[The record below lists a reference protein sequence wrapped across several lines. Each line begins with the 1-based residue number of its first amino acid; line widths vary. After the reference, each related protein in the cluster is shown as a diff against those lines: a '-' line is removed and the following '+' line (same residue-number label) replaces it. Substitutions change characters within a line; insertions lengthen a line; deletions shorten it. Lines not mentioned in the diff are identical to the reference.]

1 MNNETIAFG
10 APGIEPRW
18 TSSAKDGI
26 GTAYH
31 SSSCVWFTL
40 SHGIIN
46 EIYFPHVDTPN
57 TRDLQFLI
65 TDGETFCH
73 EEKRD
78 LVHQTEYPE
87 KNVLLY
93 RLTNSDPAGR
103 YRLIK
108 EIVTDPHSPVLLIQ
122 TRVEILD
129 PVLKGK
135 LRIYVL
141 LAPHLKGTGG
151 HNSARWCSIGD
162 RKLVHAYRE
171 DVSLVLGCAPDF
183 ARRSVGFAGFSDGWQ
198 DLMDNFKMDW
208 EFSRADDGNLA
219 ITAEVDLSAGL
230 EFTVGVGFGASPQSA
245 STQLEQ
251 AFATPFAQVR
261 GKFVH
266 QWQRTRSEIDLS
278 AHTGDG
284 GSMVRLSQCLLLA
297 HEDKT
302 FQGAF
307 VASLSIPWGETK
319 DDSDRGGY
327 HLVWTRDMVQTATA
341 LLACGATE
349 SPLRAL
355 IWLACVQGD
364 DGCLPQNSSI
374 SGEAYWKGIQLDEVA
389 MPILLAWR
397 LQQAKALRLF
407 DPWALVSRAAGY
419 LILHGPVTQQERWEE
434 NSGYSPS
441 TLATI
446 IASLVCAAEFAQ
458 GRKIP
463 ELAAFLLDYADWI
476 SAHLEVWT
484 VTRHGDLLSGK
495 PRHYVRLTPA
505 SLDQPGQSPD
515 PDKAEYFIA
524 NGGGRHAARNIVS
537 GDFLHLV
544 RLGVRAADDP
554 IVIDSV
560 AVIDHVLKRDLPQGP
575 SWRRYN
581 HDGYGQKSDGSAYD
595 GSGEGRCWPIL
606 TGERAHY
613 ELAAGRDPL
622 PLIRTLEGFANE
634 GGMLP
639 EQVWD
644 AEDLAACSMKRG
656 GPTGSAMPLCWA
668 HAEYLSLIRSRRDGV
683 CFDRIE
689 PVFRRYAKNGKTS
702 LIEMWTFDHPVTRIN
717 AGKTLRVITPLF
729 ARIRW
734 SSDSWTTVHE
744 LEMRDAAIGCWYGD
758 LQTTQLAAGACIDFT
773 FQWDGRWEGKDFRVT
788 VEENPAGRK

>member
-1 MNNETIAFG
+1 MNNDTFAFG

-46 EIYFPHVDTPN
+46 EIYFPYVDTPN

-78 LVHQTEYPE
+78 LIHRTEYPE

-129 PVLKGK
+129 PALKDK

-151 HNSARWCSIGD
+151 HNSARWCSIGN

-171 DVSLVLGCAPDF
+171 DVSLVLGCSPDF
-183 ARRSVGFAGFSDGWQ
+183 KRRSVGFVGFSDGWQ

-230 EFTVGVGFGASPQSA
+230 EFTVGVGFGSSPQSA

-251 AFATPFAQVR
+251 AFATSFAQVR
-261 GKFVH
+261 EKFVG
-266 QWQRTRSEIDLS
+266 QWQRTRSELDLS

-284 GSMVRLSQCLLLA
+284 GSMLRLSQCLLLA

-364 DGCLPQNSSI
+364 DGCIPQNSSI

-389 MPILLAWR
+389 VPILLAWR

-407 DPWALVSRAAGY
+407 DPWTLVSRAAGY

-458 GRKIP
+458 ERKAA
-463 ELAAFLLDYADWI
+463 ELAAFLLDYADWLA
-476 SAHLEVWT
+476 AHLEVWT
-484 VTRHGDLLSGK
+484 VTKRGELLPGK
-495 PRHYVRLTPA
+495 PRHYVRITPA
-505 SLDQPGQSPD
+505 NPDQPGQNPEPD
-515 PDKAEYFIA
+515 QADYFIA
-524 NGGGRHAARNIVS
+524 NGGGRHPARNIVG

-554 IVIDSV
+554 IVVDSL

-575 SWRRYN
+575 GWRRYN
-581 HDGYGQKSDGSAYD
+581 HDGYGQKPDGSAYD
-595 GSGEGRCWPIL
+595 GTGEGRCWPIL
-606 TGERAHY
+606 AGERAHY

-622 PLIRTLEGFANE
+622 PFIKMFEGSANE

-644 AEDLAACSMKRG
+644 ADDLPARNMKRG
-656 GPTGSAMPLCWA
+656 GPTGSAMPLCWS
-668 HAEYLSLIRSRRDGV
+668 HAEYLSLVRSRKDGI

-689 PVFRRYAKNGKTS
+689 PVYQRYAKGGKS
-702 LIEMWTFDHPVTRIN
+702 SMIEMWTFAHPVVRID
-717 AGKTLRVITPLF
+717 AGKTLRLITPLS
-729 ARIRW
+729 AMIHW
-734 SSDSWTTVHE
+734 SADGWTTAHD
-744 LEMRDAAIGCWYGD
+744 LKMHDTGIGCWFGD
-758 LQTTQLAAGACIDFT
+758 LPTNQLGSGARVDFT
-773 FQWDGRWEGKDFRVT
+773 FRWGERWEGKDFRVT
-788 VEENPAGRK
+788 VETPVSRK

>member
-1 MNNETIAFG
+1 MNNDTMAFG

-18 TSSAKDGI
+18 TSSAKDGV

-31 SSSCVWFTL
+31 SSSRVWFTL

-46 EIYFPHVDTPN
+46 EIYFPFVDTPN

-65 TDGETFCH
+65 TDGATFCH

-78 LVHQTEYPE
+78 LLHQTDYPE
-87 KNVLLY
+87 KNALLC

-108 EIVTDPHSPVLLIQ
+108 EIVTDPHSPVLLMQ

-129 PVLKGK
+129 ATLHGK
-135 LRIYVL
+135 LRLYVL
-141 LAPHLKGTGG
+141 LAPHLKGAGG
-151 HNSARWCSIGD
+151 HNSARWCCIGQ
-162 RKLVHAYRE
+162 RKLVHAWRE
-171 DVSLVLGCAPDF
+171 DVSLVLGGAPDF
-183 ARRSVGFAGFSDGWQ
+183 TRRSVGFAGTSDGWQ

-230 EFTVGVGFGASPQSA
+230 EFTVGVGFGHSPQSA
-245 STQLEQ
+245 STLLEQ
-251 AFATPFAQVR
+251 ALATSFAQVR
-261 GKFVH
+261 EKFVG
-266 QWQRTRSEIDLS
+266 QWQRTRSKLDLS

-284 GSMVRLSQCLLLA
+284 GSMLRLSQCLLLA

-319 DDSDRGGY
+319 GDQDRGGY

-341 LLACGATE
+341 LLACGHTE

-374 SGEAYWKGIQLDEVA
+374 SGEAYWSGIQLDEVA
-389 MPILLAWR
+389 VPVLLAWR
-397 LQQAKALRLF
+397 LQQAQALRLF
-407 DPWALVSRAAGY
+407 CPWALVSRAAGY
-419 LILHGPVTQQERWEE
+419 LILHGPVTEQDRWEE

-441 TLATI
+441 TLATM
-446 IASLVCAAEFAQ
+446 IASLVCAADFAR
-458 GRKIP
+458 GKNLP
-463 ELAAFLLDYADWI
+463 EPAAFLLDYADWLA
-476 SAHLEVWT
+476 AHLEAWT
-484 VTRHGDLLSGK
+484 VTNHGELLPGK
-495 PRHYVRLTPA
+495 PHHYVRLTPA
-505 SLDQPGQSPD
+505 NPDQPGQAPD
-515 PDKAEYFIA
+515 PDQAEYSLA
-524 NGGGRHAARNIVS
+524 NGRGRHPARNIIG
-537 GDFLHLV
+537 GDFLPLV

-554 IVIDSV
+554 LVVDSL
-560 AVIDHVLKRDLPQGP
+560 AVIDHVLRHDLPQGP
-575 SWRRYN
+575 GWRRYN
-581 HDGYGQKSDGSAYD
+581 HDGYGQKPDGSAYD
-595 GSGEGRCWPIL
+595 GTGEGRCWPIL

-622 PLIRTLEGFANE
+622 PFIKTLEAFANE

-644 AEDLAACSMKRG
+644 AGDLPARGLKRG
-656 GPTGSAMPLCWA
+656 GPTGAAMPLCWA
-668 HAEYLSLIRSRRDGV
+668 HAEYVSLVRSRKEGV

-689 PVFRRYAKNGKTS
+689 PVYQRYAKGGQTS
-702 LIEMWTFDHPVTRIN
+702 TIEMWTFGHPAGRIE
-717 AGKTLRVITPLF
+717 AGKTLRLITPCF
-729 ARIRW
+729 A
-734 SSDSWTTVHE
+734 TVHWSADGWATVHD
-744 LEMRDAAIGCWYGD
+744 LEMRDTTVGCWFGD
-758 LQTTQLAAGACIDFT
+758 LPTTRLAAGARIEFT
-773 FQWDGRWEGKDFRVT
+773 FRWGERWEGKDFRVT
-788 VEENPAGRK
+788 VEAPASGK